1 MDKNSVVKNR
11 LELNRKTS
19 GYSQREVAQILGFSS
34 VAQISRWERGEKDPN
49 LKHALQLS
57 ALYKRLVNDLFWDS
71 KELCNLVY
79 LSLIQSANGENIAT
93 SIAIFHKESLV
104 NLVFIRGSNHCI
116 MKPLS
121 MKIEKLPILM
131 MMVKLL
137 VMGMLMVM

>member
-57 ALYKRLVNDLFWDS
+57 ALYKRLVNDLFWDLYQEQRGRVA
-71 KELCNLVY
+71 KEK
-79 LSLIQSANGENIAT
+79 I
-93 SIAIFHKESLV
+93 
-104 NLVFIRGSNHCI
+104 
-116 MKPLS
+116 
-121 MKIEKLPILM
+121 KIENEVRAIKP
-131 MMVKLL
+131 
-137 VMGMLMVM
+137 